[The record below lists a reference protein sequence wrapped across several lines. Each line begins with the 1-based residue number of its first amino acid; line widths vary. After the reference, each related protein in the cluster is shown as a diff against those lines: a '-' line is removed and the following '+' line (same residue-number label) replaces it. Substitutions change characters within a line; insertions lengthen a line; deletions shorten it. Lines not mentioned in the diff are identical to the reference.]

1 MDESINLEGLTLEEK
16 IKAIQDRAKRIED
29 ELFHSSNT
37 PGRYEDDY
45 DDFGEYD
52 YMPSWE
58 V

>member
-1 MDESINLEGLTLEEK
+1 MDESISLEGLTLEEK

-29 ELFHSSNT
+29 ELFHSDNA
-37 PGRYEDDY
+37 PYRNEDDY

-52 YMPSWE
+52 YMPIWE